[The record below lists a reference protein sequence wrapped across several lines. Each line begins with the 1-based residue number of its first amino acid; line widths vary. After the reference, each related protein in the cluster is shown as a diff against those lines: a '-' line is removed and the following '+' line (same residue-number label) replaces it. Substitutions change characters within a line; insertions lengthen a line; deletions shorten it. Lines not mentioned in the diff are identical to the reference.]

1 MNNKVLTITLI
12 FMMSLVSGTLYSQS
26 FDINGGLLI
35 GYGKI
40 AYEKSSEEGNSI
52 ISNGAIPIGLGL
64 QVGVTWERIAL
75 LAEGNLAYGFILET
89 DGEWFAN
96 WNAGAIFEFYPF
108 ILENGESKLG
118 IGVGGGYGGFYGSAP
133 YVRVEIPFIIPGMKI
148 GLNGEYYFLDNGPI
162 FRAGLMVYFRGIDAV
177 NEFFQNQNIIK

>member
-1 MNNKVLTITLI
+1 MNKKNFSLAL
-12 FMMSLVSGTLYSQS
+12 FFLMFLVSETLYSQS
-26 FDINGGLLI
+26 FDINGGILI
-35 GYGKI
+35 GYGQI
-40 AYEKSSEEGNSI
+40 AYKKSSEEGDSI
-52 ISNGAIPIGLGL
+52 NKNGVIPIDLGL

-75 LAEGNLAYGFILET
+75 LAEGNLAIGIILET
-89 DGEWFAN
+89 NGEWFAP

-108 ILENGESKLG
+108 IFENGESKLG
-118 IGVGGGYGGFYGSAP
+118 IGVGGGYGYFYGSAP
-133 YVRVEIPFIIPGMKI
+133 YVRAEIPFIISSMKI